1 MLLFNYIS
9 PKYPEH
15 YQCAVKLLADKYPD
29 IMKADN
35 AHSRHVREFYLND
48 NPLKLGGRCCPL
60 PGQRGS
66 NNGGEKWGGLV
77 KAQHRGI
84 TRWVTGEE
92 KKNALYVM
100 CAVAQH
106 QVMSRPLHEFAT
118 QPVKDKHDYDLLRQ
132 LSKFKIDLPGNVCL
146 DVLHMICTEPNDKT
160 KVFDTSKIIGNPNIS
175 FVAHFPTAT
184 NVYSNMSKLS
194 SMSVVTA
201 NAISFFETGTYN
213 NALDRPD
220 TVEKCHA
227 VIGNMVEDQV
237 LELKRML
244 YQNLLENTLHP
255 KEGED
260 FDAYLIRIGQRN
272 PAGLATTA
280 RTKARMKALK
290 KRVSKK
296 KRRTKDEKEKNLD
309 KYGESEDVPLCND
322 VEVVSTSA
330 QAKTDESGQDICTDH
345 IYCGEDFDVGDLC
358 SFLDAHHG
366 IEVDND
372 NVLQMENDKEHLV
385 KVKRQLGSWVEVH
398 VDARRQ
404 RVTCTC
410 EDYNAD
416 RYCPHCATFEVLQF
430 GRLPTT
436 KCCYAGERWNDVK
449 KKCVDVLKRTYV
461 DI

>member
-1 MLLFNYIS
+1 MAKIS
-9 PKYPEH
+9 NSKYLMT
-15 YQCAVKLLADKYPD
+15 K
-29 IMKADN
+29 
-35 AHSRHVREFYLND
+35 
-48 NPLKLGGRCCPL
+48 
-60 PGQRGS
+60 
-66 NNGGEKWGGLV
+66 V

-146 DVLHMICTEPNDKT
+146 DVLHMICTDPNDKT

-260 FDAYLIRIGQRN
+260 FDAYLIRIGAQSSGSCN
-272 PAGLATTA
+272 N
-280 RTKARMKALK
+280 
-290 KRVSKK
+290 SSHQS
-296 KRRTKDEKEKNLD
+296 KDESIEEKGVKEEEKD
-309 KYGESEDVPLCND
+309 
-322 VEVVSTSA
+322 
-330 QAKTDESGQDICTDH
+330 
-345 IYCGEDFDVGDLC
+345 
-358 SFLDAHHG
+358 
-366 IEVDND
+366 
-372 NVLQMENDKEHLV
+372 
-385 KVKRQLGSWVEVH
+385 
-398 VDARRQ
+398 
-404 RVTCTC
+404 
-410 EDYNAD
+410 
-416 RYCPHCATFEVLQF
+416 
-430 GRLPTT
+430 
-436 KCCYAGERWNDVK
+436 
-449 KKCVDVLKRTYV
+449 
-461 DI
+461 